1 MAYPGY
7 QNSLLLSQFSEF
19 YQELARQ
26 KAVALAAG
34 RGSSAPGIDDS
45 PNDDDQH
52 IAQNQDIWQR
62 LCSLLETQDQRA
74 ARSGGAFGIEVYRD
88 AQYVMAALADEIFL
102 NEVWPGQQ
110 NWPLLETRFFQT
122 FSAGETFFKKLDLL
136 LRQRDPVYADL
147 AAVYL
152 AALSLGFQ
160 GKYRGLQADYSR
172 QTLDKYRR
180 QLFAMVYRR
189 NPELL
194 GKERNLFAQ
203 SYSHTITESS
213 PVKLPRARNWALIF
227 VALICLWLVVS
238 HTLWLRLTEPIEQ
251 RLCQINQK
259 SCAEGGK

>member
-19 YQELARQ
+19 YQELSRQ
-26 KAVALAAG
+26 KTVALAAN
-34 RGSSAPGIDDS
+34 RGSSVPGADD
-45 PNDDDQH
+45 PQNEDEPGVER
-52 IAQNQDIWQR
+52 NQDIWQR
-62 LCSLLETQDQRA
+62 LCSLLETQAQRA
-74 ARSGGAFGIEVYRD
+74 ARSGGAFGVEVYRD

-136 LRQRDPVYADL
+136 LRQRDPVYVDL

-160 GKYRGLQADYSR
+160 GKYRGLPADRSR
-172 QTLDKYRR
+172 QALDRYRR

-194 GKERNLFAQ
+194 GKERNIFAQ
-203 SYSHTITESS
+203 SYSHTLTESS
-213 PVKLPRARNWALIF
+213 AVKLPRARNWALIF
-227 VALICLWLVVS
+227 VALICLWLVAS
-238 HTLWLRLTEPIEQ
+238 HALWLRLAEPIEQ